1 MIWWASLIVGMASGA
16 AICWVRHRRRRDR
29 EYEALA
35 ASWKPSLETYP
46 IELTADPDTV
56 STARMHFES
65 MRLIRLAD
73 FVGSETLANLQREAN
88 DNFGR
93 LERSFIPLQ
102 KKGETL
108 SYESIQRHA
117 PYCLSVYHSREV
129 QELIGRIVGEPIRPT
144 PLQDQSSLSLLCY
157 RSPGDHIDWH
167 YDHNFYVGRHFT
179 VLLCLW
185 NRGAEDG
192 RSSCRFEYADLRH
205 GVETAE
211 MPENSL
217 VVFEGARIR
226 HRATPLG
233 PNELRVILS
242 MTYSTD
248 PRTKWPREALRR
260 IKDTA
265 FFGVRAL
272 WD

>member
-1 MIWWASLIVGMASGA
+1 MIWWVSLTVGVAGIA
-16 AICWVRHRRRRDR
+16 AICWRRHRRRRDR

-35 ASWKPSLETYP
+35 ASWMPSLKAYP
-46 IELTADPDTV
+46 IGLMVDPDQI
-56 STARMHFES
+56 SAARTDFES
-65 MRLIRLAD
+65 RRLTRVED
-73 FVGSETLANLQREAN
+73 FVTPETLAILQNEAT
-88 DNFGR
+88 DNFPR
-93 LERSFIPLQ
+93 LECSYIPMHKQ
-102 KKGETL
+102 GETL

-117 PYCLSVYHSREV
+117 PLCLGVYHNREV
-129 QELIGRIVGEPIRPT
+129 QEHIGRIVGEAILPT

-157 RSPGDHIDWH
+157 RSAGDHINWH
-167 YDHNFYVGRHFT
+167 FDHNFYGGRHFT

-185 NRGAEDG
+185 NRGAREG
-192 RSSCRFEYADLRH
+192 RSNCRFEYMNSRRE
-205 GVETAE
+205 VETVE

-233 PNELRVILS
+233 PNELRVVLS
-242 MTYSTD
+242 MTYSTH

-260 IKDTA
+260 VKDTA
-265 FFGVRAL
+265 FFGLRAL

>member
-1 MIWWASLIVGMASGA
+1 MIWWVSLTVGVASMA
-16 AICWVRHRRRRDR
+16 AICWRRHRRRRDR
-29 EYEALA
+29 EYENLA
-35 ASWKPSLETYP
+35 ASWIPSLETRP
-46 IELTADPDTV
+46 IGLTVDPDQVFAERTE
-56 STARMHFES
+56 FETR
-65 MRLIRLAD
+65 RLIRVEN
-73 FVGSETLANLQREAN
+73 FVAAETLAILQKEAT
-88 DNFGR
+88 DNFPR
-93 LERSFIPLQ
+93 LERSYVPVQ

-117 PYCLSVYHSREV
+117 PFCLGVYHSREV
-129 QELIGRIVGEPIRPT
+129 RELVERIVGEPILPT

-157 RSPGDHIDWH
+157 RSAGDHINWH
-167 YDHNFYVGRHFT
+167 FDHNFYCGRHFT

-185 NRGAEDG
+185 NRGPEGG
-192 RSSCRFEYADLRH
+192 RSKCRFEYVGAGDE
-205 GVETAE
+205 VETVE

>member
-1 MIWWASLIVGMASGA
+1 MIWWVSLIAGVLILS
-16 AICWVRHRRRRDR
+16 AICWVTHRRRRDR

-35 ASWKPSLETYP
+35 ASWKPSLEMHP
-46 IELTADPDTV
+46 IGLTADPDAV
-56 STARMHFES
+56 SGARTLFES
-65 MRLIRLAD
+65 RRLIRLTD
-73 FVGSETLANLQREAN
+73 FVSRGSLANLQREAK
-88 DNFGR
+88 DNFER
-93 LERSFIPLQ
+93 LERSFVPLQ

-108 SYESIQRHA
+108 SYESIQRYA
-117 PYCLSVYHSREV
+117 PHCLSVYHSRDV
-129 QELIGRIVGEPIRPT
+129 QELIGQIVGEPILPT

-157 RSPGDHIDWH
+157 RSLGDHINWH

-179 VLLCLW
+179 VLLCLL
-185 NRGAEDG
+185 NRGVDG
-192 RSSCRFEYADLRH
+192 GHSSCRFEYADPRR
-205 GVETAE
+205 GSETAE

-217 VVFEGARIR
+217 VVFEGVRIR

-248 PRTKWPREALRR
+248 PRTKWSREAIRR
-260 IKDTA
+260 LKDTA